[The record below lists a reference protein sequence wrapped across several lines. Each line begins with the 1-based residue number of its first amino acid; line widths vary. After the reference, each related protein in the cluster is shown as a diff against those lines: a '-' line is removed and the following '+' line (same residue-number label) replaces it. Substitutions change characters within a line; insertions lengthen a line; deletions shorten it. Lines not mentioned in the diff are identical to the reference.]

1 MSEAISPFNSALE
14 AGLRSLFILDESYPR
29 ALDLSSLVSLDYLVV
44 HSGDVGGPASLH
56 APVPLRS
63 GEILVRRNLVER
75 GLMLMLSRRLLERQ
89 LNSHGVF
96 YCASDISSPF
106 VENLSAPYSRD
117 LRSRAQWA
125 VREFLNTPPDI
136 LRKNLNRLFE
146 GLAPQFQA
154 VERPTLL

>member
-1 MSEAISPFNSALE
+1 
-14 AGLRSLFILDESYPR
+14 
-29 ALDLSSLVSLDYLVV
+29 
-44 HSGDVGGPASLH
+44 
-56 APVPLRS
+56 
-63 GEILVRRNLVER
+63 
-75 GLMLMLSRRLLERQ
+75 MLMLSRRLLERQ